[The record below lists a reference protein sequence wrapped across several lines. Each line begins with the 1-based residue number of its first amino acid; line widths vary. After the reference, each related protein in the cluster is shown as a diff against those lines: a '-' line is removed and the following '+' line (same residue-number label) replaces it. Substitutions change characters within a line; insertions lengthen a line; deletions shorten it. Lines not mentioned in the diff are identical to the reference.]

1 MNGYFRSIDIGDIS
15 RDCMPSRIYFPQT
28 WLKNNLS
35 AKIFVCIILL
45 NHHNNVQKGLLS
57 NSVPDDVIKYDV
69 IFMNHKVQFLEL
81 SFLSFDIL
89 LRCEPGL
96 LHQYFLI

>member
-1 MNGYFRSIDIGDIS
+1 MNGHFRFIDLGDIS
-15 RDCMPSRIYFPQT
+15 RDGIPLQARIYFSQT

-57 NSVPDDVIKYDV
+57 NSISDDVIKYDV
-69 IFMNHKVQFLEL
+69 IFMNLKLQFLE
-81 SFLSFDIL
+81 
-89 LRCEPGL
+89 P
-96 LHQYFLI
+96 